1 MNPSEL
7 SKFNQADAMEVVS
20 CFPQLV
26 SVESI
31 WEKLTRKQEVDV
43 GIKNNMACQDTRI
56 RSEKT
61 VGHYRNYTDLEP
73 GCPTFQ
79 NVSTEAK
86 QKFTTVLYKLVEC
99 PCVATVLIFSRNTLM
114 QYTSYIIYHKTI
126 YCDFS
131 FSISLRTIHIQ

>member
-43 GIKNNMACQDTRI
+43 GIKNNMTCQDTRI

-86 QKFTTVLYKLVEC
+86 QNFTTVR
-99 PCVATVLIFSRNTLM
+99 TVQIIVWHLRAKFLKNNNSQANET
-114 QYTSYIIYHKTI
+114 QYIKY
-126 YCDFS
+126 
-131 FSISLRTIHIQ
+131 ISLLAVTTTG